1 MAFNI
6 ADLFERT
13 VDAVGDRTALIVGDD
28 RLTFAEVEER
38 ANHLAHHLADHGVG
52 VGDHVGIHG
61 QNSTEWM
68 VAMIA
73 AFKLRA
79 VPININFRYVA
90 DELAYLFDNAELV
103 ALVHD
108 VAYAPRVADVAP
120 SIATL
125 RHFVAMPGPPDA
137 ETASDNDDPD
147 VRDAL
152 ERLGSVPFADALA
165 GGSPVRDFGERSA
178 DDHYVL
184 YTGGTTGMPKGVV
197 WRHED
202 VFYALGGGVDAYTQ
216 ERVTTDTQLAEKAA
230 ASPTPLVSMSTPPL
244 MHGAAQ
250 WSTLRFWF
258 EGGTVV
264 FVPRFSP
271 HGVWETI
278 ERESCNV
285 VLITGDAM
293 GRPLIEALE
302 EDPGRYD
309 LSSLITIS
317 SSAAVFSPT
326 VKDRFIDL
334 LPNTLIIDAI
344 GSSES
349 GHNGMVV
356 LQKGE
361 TEMKGGGP
369 SVSPGRD
376 ATVLDDDLKPVEPGS
391 GVIGRLARGGNIPL
405 GYHKDEA
412 KTAAT
417 FLIGADGQRYV
428 VPGDFATIEADG
440 SITLLGRGSVCINSG
455 GEKIFPE
462 EVEATLK
469 AHPKV
474 FDVLVVGVPDERWG
488 SRVAA
493 VVQPRDMADPPSL
506 DQLDAHCRT
515 RIAGYKVPR
524 QLNLVD
530 QIVRSPAGKADYP
543 WASKLARG
551 ELGPA

>member
-28 RLTFAEVEER
+28 RLTFAQVEER
-38 ANHLAHHLADHGVG
+38 ANRLAHHLAAQGVG
-52 VGDHVGIHG
+52 PGDHVGIHG

-68 VAMIA
+68 VAMMA

-79 VPININFRYVA
+79 VPVNINFRYVA
-90 DELAYLFDNAELV
+90 DELAYLYANADLV

-108 VAYAPRVADVAP
+108 VAYAPRVAAVAP
-120 SIATL
+120 EVPHL
-125 RHFVAMPGPPDA
+125 RHFVAVPGPPDA
-137 ETASDNDDPD
+137 ESEAAAADPE
-147 VRDAL
+147 VRAAL
-152 ERLGSVPFADALA
+152 ADLGSVPVADALA
-165 GGSPVRDFGERSA
+165 AGSPDRDFGPRSP

-216 ERVTTDTQLAEKAA
+216 ERATSDTQLAEKAA
-230 ASPTPLVSMSTPPL
+230 AAEVPLVSVSIPPL

-271 HGVWETI
+271 AAVWETI
-278 ERESCNV
+278 ERERCNV
-285 VLITGDAM
+285 ALITGDAM
-293 GRPLIEALE
+293 GRPLIEELE
-302 EDPGRYD
+302 RDPSRYD

-326 VKDRFIDL
+326 VKDRFIEL
-334 LPNTLIIDAI
+334 LPHTLIIDAI

-356 LQKGE
+356 LQKGA
-361 TEMKGGGP
+361 TAMKGGGP
-369 SVSPGRD
+369 SVAPGRD
-376 ATVLDDDLKPVEPGS
+376 ATVLDDDLRPVEPGS

-417 FLIGADGQRYV
+417 FLTGADGRRYV

-493 VVQPRDMADPPSL
+493 VVEPRDADDPPAL
-506 DQLDAHCRT
+506 DELDEHCRP

-524 QLNLVD
+524 QLTLVER
-530 QIVRSPAGKADYP
+530 IVRSPAGKADYP
-543 WASKLARG
+543 WAQRVVQDPDG
-551 ELGPA
+551 V